1 MTTTLP
7 TRAISPRVAT
17 RAASLRVAGGPDLT
31 ATADIRGSLVGALA
45 RPAGGPVARRRS
57 RRRLGPGRRI
67 PYGAALGPALLFVA
81 WGLASATGV
90 LDARVLS
97 APWTVVTTASD
108 LIADGRLL
116 SNLLTSAQRAFLG
129 LALGVGLGTV
139 LALLSGLTRVGE
151 ALVDGPVQLKRAIPT
166 LALIPLLIL
175 WFGIGEEMKVLT
187 IALGVVIPVYVHTHA
202 ALRTIDAR
210 YVELAETV
218 RLSRWQF
225 VQKVAL
231 PGALPGFLMGVRL
244 AVTGAWLAL
253 VVVEQINA
261 TSGIGYM
268 MSLARSYGQT
278 EIILLGLVV
287 YGLFGLAS
295 DAAVR
300 LIERRTLSWRRILAG

>member
-1 MTTTLP
+1 MTTALP
-7 TRAISPRVAT
+7 TRAASPRL
-17 RAASLRVAGGPDLT
+17 ASLPALS
-31 ATADIRGSLVGALA
+31 ATADIPAPRDDVRPLAPARASSSGPPARALSGR
-45 RPAGGPVARRRS
+45 RP
-57 RRRLGPGRRI
+57 RRLGPGRRL
-67 PYGAALGPALLFVA
+67 PYGMVIGPALLLAGWVV
-81 WGLASATGV
+81 ASATGA

-97 APWTVVTTASD
+97 APWTVVATARD

-151 ALVDGPVQLKRAIPT
+151 ALVDGPVQIKRAIPT

-175 WFGIGEEMKVLT
+175 WFGIGEQMKVLT

-225 VQKVAL
+225 VRKVAL

-261 TSGIGYM
+261 TSGIGHM

-295 DAAVR
+295 DSAVR
-300 LIERRTLSWRRILAG
+300 LIERKTLSWRRILAG